1 MALTTFISS
10 LLMKRVSVSISARGF
25 FAAFALDLDFFDGVK
40 PSPTPGSG
48 SVGSVAWPWPA
59 SAAQAATLTVGT
71 HPAGIFS
78 STSAAAAALSVTSQ
92 KQPASINQPA
102 PINKPQPAS
111 INTPVSTSLPP
122 IYIYICVAT
131 PGRCCALPLTF
142 HPLLALRMQ
151 SWWPQG
157 LTMSLK
163 S

>member
-1 MALTTFISS
+1 MNSTEKLPQIAILSPQQAWDTPVPLGS
-10 LLMKRVSVSISARGF
+10 LLETVIWEYRNDAELHVVIVPGI
-25 FAAFALDLDFFDGVK
+25 K
-40 PSPTPGSG
+40 PCLRRSMSQ
-48 SVGSVAWPWPA
+48 PA
-59 SAAQAATLTVGT
+59 S
-71 HPAGIFS
+71 
-78 STSAAAAALSVTSQ
+78 TSQ

-122 IYIYICVAT
+122 IYIYRLFFCVAT

-157 LTMSLK
+157 LTRSLK